1 MDQPWGDLALVWIVT
16 SENRH
21 QFGDVI
27 AMMHRHRKAIFVDG
41 LKWSVPVVDD
51 QFEIDPFDTDEAVY
65 LIALDPST
73 QTHLGSVRLLP
84 STGAHLLGQMF
95 SHLCD
100 GPVPV
105 SHDVWEISR
114 LCTAPGVKD
123 ARTIRRRL
131 ATALMEFGL
140 LYGVRQYTSVAH
152 MAWLSQVL
160 AAGWDC
166 EPLGL
171 PRKVDGEEIGA
182 IAINVSPTALQMFR
196 QGLGLSRPL
205 LHLPHQTQAA

>member
-1 MDQPWGDLALVWIVT
+1 MVWIVT

-21 QFGDVI
+21 QFVDAI

-41 LKWSVPVVDD
+41 LKWSVPVVEG
-51 QFEIDPFDTDEAVY
+51 QYEIDQFDTDDAVY

-73 QTHLGSVRLLP
+73 QNHLGSVRLLP
-84 STGAHLLGQMF
+84 SVGPHLLGQKF
-95 SHLCD
+95 GYICD
-100 GPVPV
+100 GPVPIAE
-105 SHDVWEISR
+105 DVWEITR

-171 PRKVDGEEIGA
+171 TQRVDGDDIGA
-182 IAINVSPTALQMFR
+182 IAINVSPTSLQMFR
-196 QGLGLSRPL
+196 QSLGLRRPL